1 MSTERLVE
9 ELRARLDIIDVIS
22 DYVELKRSGR
32 NYKGLCP
39 FHSEKTPSF
48 MVSPEKQLFHCFG
61 CGTGGDSVNFVM
73 KYENLSFPESL
84 RLLAKKAG
92 IDLRGFRSGGDQED
106 TREQLIAVLAEASK
120 AFAANLRKTDT
131 AHSYLRERGITDET
145 ARAFSLG
152 YAGKDWHFL
161 SRSLRIKGFA
171 DALVLQSGVVSSG
184 EKGIYDTFR
193 DRIIFSI
200 FNVQGEVIAFG
211 GRVMDDSQPKYL
223 NSPDTPL
230 FKKGETLYGLNRA
243 KDGIREKGY
252 AIIAEGYFDVIMC
265 NQYGFTNAVAPL
277 GTALTSSHLQK
288 LKRFTKKVALVFD
301 ADEAGKAAA
310 KRSIPL
316 LLEQGFAVKV
326 LLLPE
331 KDDPDSFLR
340 REGSV
345 RFDKLLSMSQS
356 AIDFIRGISRKEK
369 TETVREII
377 EIISATGDALMK
389 EELIRELSE
398 KTGILE
404 TVIRE
409 EMKKLKSKLA
419 EKVRGG
425 SPSSSPSV
433 VRALCY
439 DEEILLLSAV
449 LAFPVMRGAILE
461 KIPLEEIRNLQVRN
475 IFRNLDARGSGGS
488 ADSIL
493 SSVTDEER
501 MLITR
506 LTVHPGFDHE
516 TVDKNIED
524 CIRRIQARKFDE
536 RLKRVHEQ
544 IKQAEVTGEQAV
556 LEALLPERQKL
567 IKEAQ

>member
-1 MSTERLVE
+1 MNTERLVQ

-22 DYVELKRSGR
+22 DYIELKRSGR

-48 MVSPEKQLFHCFG
+48 MVSSEKQLFHCFG

-73 KYENLSFPESL
+73 KYENLSFAESL

-92 IDLRGFRSGGDQED
+92 IDLREFRSGGDQED
-106 TREQLIAVLAEASK
+106 TREKLIAVLVEASK
-120 AFAANLRKTDT
+120 VFAANLKKTD
-131 AHSYLRERGITDET
+131 AAYSYLRERGITDET
-145 ARAFSLG
+145 VRVFSLG
-152 YAGKDWHFL
+152 YAGKEWHFL
-161 SRSLRIKGFA
+161 SRSLRSKGFV
-171 DALVLQSGVVSSG
+171 DALVLQSGAVSSG
-184 EKGIYDTFR
+184 DKGIYDTFR

-230 FKKGETLYGLNRA
+230 FKKGDTLYGLNRA
-243 KDGIREKGY
+243 KEGIREKGY
-252 AIIAEGYFDVIMC
+252 AIITEGYFDVIMC

-288 LKRFTKKVALVFD
+288 LKRFTRKVALVFD
-301 ADEAGKAAA
+301 ADEAGKSAA

-316 LLEQGFAVKV
+316 LLEQGFAGKV

-345 RFDKLLSMSQS
+345 RFDKLLSTSRS
-356 AIDFIRGISRKEK
+356 AIEFILGISRKDR
-369 TETVREII
+369 TETVREVI

-398 KTGILE
+398 KTGMRE
-404 TVIRE
+404 SVIRE
-409 EMKKLKSKLA
+409 EMKRLRSKPA
-419 EKVRGG
+419 GKTRGG
-425 SPSSSPSV
+425 SPSSPPPS

-449 LAFPVMRGAILE
+449 LAFPEMLDAILE
-461 KIPLEEIRNLQVRN
+461 RISLEELRNLSVRN
-475 IFRNLDARGSGGS
+475 IFKNLRDRGRGSRV
-488 ADSIL
+488 DSIL
-493 SSVTDEER
+493 SFVTDEER

-506 LTVHPGFDHE
+506 LTVHPGFDNE

-524 CIRRIQARKFDE
+524 CIRKIQARKFDE
-536 RLKRVHEQ
+536 RLKQVHEQ
-544 IKQAEVTGEQAV
+544 IKQAEVTGEQEV
-556 LEALLPERQKL
+556 LKALLPERQKL